1 MNIDAQSEK
10 VNAEQVASIWPRAGL
25 LEGVSATDIAN
36 LLNLH
41 GGATEPADDPFVAK
55 RAYVAPPD
63 GWPVLHPSA
72 LHGLAG
78 EVVRAI
84 EPHSE
89 ADPAAILIQFLVAF
103 GNIIGPNCYC
113 TVEATRHGLNLF
125 AVLVGESS
133 KARKGT
139 SWGHIRRIFS
149 GVDPVWTAERVTGG
163 LSSAE
168 GLICEVRDEAD
179 KPSDKRLMV
188 IQGEYAAVL
197 RILSREGNNLSPILR
212 SAWDGEDLRTLVKN
226 SPLRA
231 SGAHISKIAHITR
244 PELLKYL
251 SETESHNGF
260 ANRLLFACVMRSKC
274 LPEGSVPIE
283 TMEQL
288 SRRVSL
294 AVEWARKEPRELR
307 RDEDARALWAE
318 VYAELSEGL
327 PGLLGAATGRAEAQV
342 LRLSAIF
349 AVLDCSEVVRVEHLR
364 AALAVWDYTFTSA
377 AYIFG
382 DATGD
387 TVADR
392 IREAL
397 KEAGPLGISRTAI
410 RDLLQRHVNS
420 KRIGQVLAQLQEN
433 GLAESRTEVTEGRSI
448 EIWSAR

>member
-1 MNIDAQSEK
+1 MKSDARTRPVSQE
-10 VNAEQVASIWPRAGL
+10 AVASIWPTGNP
-25 LEGVSATDIAN
+25 LEGITATDVAT
-36 LLNLH
+36 LLDIPVR
-41 GGATEPADDPFVAK
+41 GTEPADAPFVAK

-72 LHGLAG
+72 LLGLAG

-89 ADPAAILIQFLVAF
+89 ADPAAVLIQFLVAF

-125 AVLVGESS
+125 AILVGESS

-149 GVDPVWTAERVTGG
+149 GVDPAWTSERVTGG

-188 IQGEYAAVL
+188 MQGEFAAVL
-197 RILSREGNNLSPILR
+197 RIFSREGNNLSPVLR
-212 SAWDGEDLRTLVKN
+212 SSWDGEELRTMVKN
-226 SPLRA
+226 NPLRA
-231 SGAHISKIAHITR
+231 IGAHISMVAHITR

-260 ANRLLFACVMRSKC
+260 ANRLLWVCVMRSKC
-274 LPEGSVPIE
+274 LPEGGSVPIE

-294 AVEWARKEPRELR
+294 AVEWARKGPKELH

-318 VYAELSEGL
+318 IYPELSTGS

-342 LRLSAIF
+342 MRLSAIF
-349 AVLDCSEVVRVEHLR
+349 AALDCSEVVRVEHLR

-397 KEAGPLGISRTAI
+397 EAGPMGLSRTAI
-410 RDLLQRHVNS
+410 RDLFKRHITS
-420 KRIGQVLAQLQEN
+420 ERIGQALAQLQAN
-433 GLAESRTEVTEGRSI
+433 GLAESRKEDTEGRSI